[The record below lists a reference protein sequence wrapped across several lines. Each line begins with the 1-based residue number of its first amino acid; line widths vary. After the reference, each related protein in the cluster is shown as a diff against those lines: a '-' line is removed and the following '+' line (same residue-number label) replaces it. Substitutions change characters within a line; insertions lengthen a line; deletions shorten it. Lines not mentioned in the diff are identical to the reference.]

1 MTDTYTQTLLKQIT
15 ELHEIIEER
24 DYEIEELKKAAGMSA
39 GDVEIDA
46 FRAGGLTPNEGV
58 ILACLYAAQGRTVSR
73 LALDEVVPAIHS
85 KDQDRDLGV
94 FDVHVCKIRRKL
106 GKDIV
111 ATIWGHVEGRR
122 GGYAITATGME
133 WCDKQIALFTQTKDL
148 KYGT

>member
-24 DYEIEELKKAAGMSA
+24 DYEIEELKKQAGGWA
-39 GDVEIDA
+39 EQLNIDA
-46 FRAGGLTPNEGV
+46 FRAGGLTANEAFLLAMLYDDKGRSVTRV
-58 ILACLYAAQGRTVSR
+58 ILDDRVPSTV
-73 LALDEVVPAIHS
+73 EE
-85 KDQDRDLGV
+85 RDFHVIDV
-94 FDVHVCKIRRKL
+94 FVCKIRRKI
-106 GKDIV
+106 GRDVIG
-111 ATIWGHVEGRR
+111 TIHGFRSGGR